1 MNAEELKKRTKQ
13 FSLRIIALVAALPN
27 DLIAQVLGR
36 QLLKAGTS
44 LGANYREA
52 LRATSRADFLAKI
65 KIAEREID
73 ETVYWLELLEEAGIV
88 PARRLTLLY
97 AEARELSA
105 IFTSIAKTT
114 RSRSTSPNCK
124 L

>member
-1 MNAEELKKRTKQ
+1 MNAEELKQRTQ
-13 FSLRIIALVAALPN
+13 EFSLRIIKLVSALPTG
-27 DLIAQVLGR
+27 LVAQVLGR
-36 QLLKAGTS
+36 QVLKSGTS

-52 LRATSRADFLAKI
+52 LRATSRADFIAKI

-73 ETVYWLELLEEAGIV
+73 ETVYWLELIEASGLL
-88 PARRLTLLY
+88 PSRKLSALY

-105 IFTSIAKTT
+105 IFAAIAKTT
-114 RSRSTSPNCK
+114 RRRAANCK

>member
-1 MNAEELKKRTKQ
+1 MNAEALKQRTQQ
-13 FSLRIIALVAALPN
+13 FNLRVIKLVTSLPDGLVG
-27 DLIAQVLGR
+27 QVLGR

-73 ETVYWLELLEEAGIV
+73 ETIYWLELLEAANII
-88 PARRLTLLY
+88 PSRRLAALY

-114 RSRSTSPNCK
+114 RARSDKS
-124 L
+124 

>member
-1 MNAEELKKRTKQ
+1 LAENSVNAEELKQRTQ
-13 FSLRIIALVAALPN
+13 EFSLRIIKLVSALPTG
-27 DLIAQVLGR
+27 LVAQVLGR
-36 QLLKAGTS
+36 QVLKSGTS

-73 ETVYWLELLEEAGIV
+73 ETVYLIEASGLLPSRKLSA
-88 PARRLTLLY
+88 LY

-105 IFTSIAKTT
+105 IFAAIAKTT
-114 RSRSTSPNCK
+114 RRRAANCK